1 MNDPFLQRL
10 KLTAIDGI
18 NQGLTG
24 QALIDFVKDNT
35 PPKIDGSIKDQ
46 ASQVI
51 IGQL

>member
-1 MNDPFLQRL
+1 MNAPFLQRL

-24 QALIDFVKDNT
+24 QDNT

-46 ASQVI
+46 AIQDI
-51 IGQL
+51 IDQL